1 MKIAL
6 TVSFGTWKQE
16 FYWGKTDAKYAL
28 VEVSGIILTVG
39 FDFAIKV

>member
-6 TVSFGTWKQE
+6 TVMFGTGKYE
-16 FYWGKTDAKYAL
+16 FCWGKPDAKYAL